1 MAAATV
7 AARGVE
13 LCMLLAADAREAVS
27 VAAAAAAEGA
37 DCVELQVTARHRA
50 RRRATTGAL
59 YGLFNIDLH
68 QSRIDV
74 ELKATGFV
82 LRVLGFGSRAQSYCA
97 DTRRE
102 TSASRVLLQSL
113 QLETAAT
120 ARGHC
125 ADTVREISAGS
136 VPPDQAWAR
145 EERLFQQLSL
155 NGLFKCPRG
164 YSSIEVRVSA
174 RRWRARRTHHC
185 PAGCAGCRTAGAR
198 GGAGGAAGVHRGD
211 ASQDGEPADGTELL

>member
-1 MAAATV
+1 M
-7 AARGVE
+7 
-13 LCMLLAADAREAVS
+13 
-27 VAAAAAAEGA
+27 
-37 DCVELQVTARHRA
+37 
-50 RRRATTGAL
+50 
-59 YGLFNIDLH
+59 
-68 QSRIDV
+68 
-74 ELKATGFV
+74 
-82 LRVLGFGSRAQSYCA
+82 
-97 DTRRE
+97 
-102 TSASRVLLQSL
+102 LLQSL

-174 RRWRARRTHHC
+174 RRRWARRTHHC
-185 PAGCAGCRTAGAR
+185 PQDALDAERR
-198 GGAGGAAGVHRGD
+198 GHEAERAALQECIEEMRAKMESLQTVPSYSEAHPNCKYLEFR
-211 ASQDGEPADGTELL
+211 ELL